1 MATRPYH
8 SMRGLKLTNRAPGS
22 CRSVSREQF
31 IAFLSYLLKGSCEEK
46 GLKVM
51 KMISA
56 AEAPT
61 KTRDVQE
68 FTEDLVTSV
77 VHVLTHQHELQD

>member
-8 SMRGLKLTNRAPGS
+8 SMWRLKLTNRAPGS
-22 CRSVSREQF
+22 CRSISREH
-31 IAFLSYLLKGSCEEK
+31 FLSHLLKGSREEK
-46 GLKVM
+46 SLKVM

-77 VHVLTHQHELQD
+77 VHVLTHQHELRG